1 MTIIIILLFCLDFV
15 SVVNVFSYFSIF
27 HFVLKELMITC
38 FHHFSFWNLSSVL
51 YFWVTMIQSKG
62 PIYVKI
68 WANLSKLFLNWIVV
82 CLVMIFFWSPS
93 CCPVPIVCFSHNTC
107 SVVHLFADELV
118 HEKEKYKFICD
129 DLDMTFTELIG
140 N

>member
-1 MTIIIILLFCLDFV
+1 
-15 SVVNVFSYFSIF
+15 
-27 HFVLKELMITC
+27 
-38 FHHFSFWNLSSVL
+38 
-51 YFWVTMIQSKG
+51 MIQSKG

-68 WANLSKLFLNWIVV
+68 WANLPNLLLNWIVV
-82 CLVMIFFWSPS
+82 CLVMIFFCLLHAVLSW
-93 CCPVPIVCFSHNTC
+93 IACFSHITC